1 MPPRHRPRHPSP
13 PLAYTLVRADNG
25 SQAAT
30 DGAAAPASQP
40 APAGIPEPPL
50 ADATDTAITDFGDW
64 GAPIADA
71 TPAVEDAGAVET
83 ARFEPSASPEPSP
96 DAPAAAAFA
105 AMISVA
111 SVPAAPVV
119 PPLAPIATRAPLLR
133 PPALVKGD
141 AIGVV
146 APSYAPR
153 PGWLARGV
161 KALERLGYGVILDSE
176 LGTLRRFQRAE
187 DERRAENFMGMWL
200 DPRVKAVIG
209 GTGGYGAVRMLPHL
223 EPEIFRLNP
232 KAFVGYSDVTALH
245 LWLMRRAGLRVFHGP
260 TVDDLI
266 PSARDPTMA
275 SLLAALTSPRPAARM
290 GRDIA
295 RTVRPGR
302 AVGRLTGGNLSL
314 VQQSIGTP
322 YEIDTRDAV
331 LFLEETRDPMSVA
344 DERLVHLRAAGLL
357 RHVRGVVFGQL
368 SLDRSE
374 EDEFEDFLTDLLA
387 DLDIPIL
394 TDFPAGHEVPN
405 LTLPLGTEVE
415 LVAEEQTGW
424 LVYRED
430 ALA

>member
-1 MPPRHRPRHPSP
+1 MREAEGPPAELS
-13 PLAYTLVRADNG
+13 
-25 SQAAT
+25 
-30 DGAAAPASQP
+30 
-40 APAGIPEPPL
+40 
-50 ADATDTAITDFGDW
+50 
-64 GAPIADA
+64 
-71 TPAVEDAGAVET
+71 
-83 ARFEPSASPEPSP
+83 
-96 DAPAAAAFA
+96 
-105 AMISVA
+105 
-111 SVPAAPVV
+111 
-119 PPLAPIATRAPLLR
+119 R
-133 PPALVKGD
+133 PPALLKGD
-141 AIGVV
+141 TIGVV

-153 PGWLARGV
+153 PGWLSRGV
-161 KALERLGYGVILDSE
+161 KALERAGYNVILDSE
-176 LGTLRRFQRAE
+176 LSTLRRFQRAE

-232 KAFVGYSDVTALH
+232 KSFVGYSDVTALH
-245 LWLMRRAGLRVFHGP
+245 LWLMRRAHLRVFHGP

-266 PSARDPTMA
+266 PSTRDPTMS
-275 SLLAALTSPRPAARM
+275 SLLAALTVPRPTTRI

-295 RTVRPGR
+295 RVVRPGR

-322 YEIDTRDAV
+322 YEIDTRGAI

-357 RHVRGVVFGQL
+357 QHVRGVVLGQL

-374 EDEFEDFLTDLLA
+374 EDEFEDFLTDLVS
-387 DLDIPIL
+387 DLDVPII

-424 LVYRED
+424 IAYRED
-430 ALA
+430 ALAGPVTERAA